1 MLMLEGRKEVSLKN
15 EIISKIE
22 IGESFFFR
30 FDLTFGNKRR
40 NK

>member
-22 IGESFFFR
+22 IGESFFSF
-30 FDLTFGNKRR
+30 
-40 NK
+40 